1 MKYLVTID
9 YNHKKGFEMSEDM
22 VVVAPDQEGAIS
34 YLSGLLSSRA
44 SVKSIARTRAISIEP
59 IESPAPTDWGKELDG
74 IKKTTLAAYQFI
86 KQSIINSSDMPY
98 DMREIELADAV
109 GVYTHVCLRWWPSEA
124 TGELR
129 AYLKNRFR
137 EKESVWSC
145 DAARI
150 VEIAES
156 VQKAIAGGTW
166 K

>member
-1 MKYLVTID
+1 MAKSIQHRLLIHGSFTQHDMGI
-9 YNHKKGFEMSEDM
+9 FESK
-22 VVVAPDQEGAIS
+22 AAAKR
-34 YLSGLLSSRA
+34 YLSECGNDKPYTL
-44 SVKSIARTRAISIEP
+44 VP
-59 IESPAPTDWGKELDG
+59 VIESPAPTDWGKEAND
-74 IKKTTLAAYQFI
+74 IENASRAAYQFI
-86 KQSIINSSDMPY
+86 KQSIIDSSDMPY

-156 VQKAIAGGTW
+156 VQKAIAGGTG

>member
-59 IESPAPTDWGKELDG
+59 IESPAPTDWGKELER
-74 IKKTTLAAYQFI
+74 I
-86 KQSIINSSDMPY
+86 
-98 DMREIELADAV
+98 AD
-109 GVYTHVCLRWWPSEA
+109 L
-124 TGELR
+124 
-129 AYLKNRFR
+129 R
-137 EKESVWSC
+137 EKAKEYLSQVAEKYGPMSRI
-145 DAARI
+145 DNSIVIETAA
-150 VEIAES
+150 A
-156 VQKAIAGGTW
+156 VQKAIAGGTG